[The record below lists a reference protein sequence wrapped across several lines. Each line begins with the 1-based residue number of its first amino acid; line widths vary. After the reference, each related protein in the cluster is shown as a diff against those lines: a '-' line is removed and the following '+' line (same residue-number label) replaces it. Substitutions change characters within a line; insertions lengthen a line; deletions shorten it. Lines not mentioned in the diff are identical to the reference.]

1 MDIADY
7 IYIKSYQQNNAD
19 NFNKICI
26 DYDNKKITLNDLF
39 SKHINTQ
46 LNYKIIRHI
55 PILLLLSIIICI
67 ILIIF
72 SSLYSD
78 SLENKLLYN
87 ILNKFCNLSILSTS
101 IILGVYL
108 LTFRLEYRYKLN
120 MCKNME
126 VNADIANEM
135 NTT

>member
-26 DYDNKKITLNDLF
+26 DYDNKKTTLNDLF
-39 SKHINTQ
+39 SKHIDTQ

-67 ILIIF
+67 ILIIL

-126 VNADIANEM
+126 VNADIANEI